1 MLVTRVHIVLKQFRK
16 KDDVDGWIFSYV
28 AMFIVSFIFIYK
40 NTKVFFKNDNQTH
53 ILGVLYFSLLSP
65 LFFVFLIWYIFF
77 AKRVRK

>member
-1 MLVTRVHIVLKQFRK
+1 MYIVSNQFRK
-16 KDDVDGWIFSYV
+16 KDDMDGWAFSYV
-28 AMFIVSFIFIYK
+28 AMFMVSFIFIYK

-65 LFFVFLIWYIFF
+65 LFFGFLIWYIFF